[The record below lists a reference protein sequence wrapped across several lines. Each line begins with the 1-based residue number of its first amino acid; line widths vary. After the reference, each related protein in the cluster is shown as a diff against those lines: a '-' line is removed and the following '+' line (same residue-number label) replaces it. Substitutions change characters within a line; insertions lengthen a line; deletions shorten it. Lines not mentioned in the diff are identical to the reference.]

1 MAAGLPGDSA
11 QGIAPDVPGLRGDMF
26 LQALLWRLF
35 VAAALLLA
43 LTDFAAAQPKRILL
57 MHSFGPTF
65 APWNAIS
72 ARLRDELRKQ
82 SPYPVDSY
90 EASLQ
95 GERFAETPDQAPFLD
110 YLRGLF
116 EGRDLDMMVAI

>member
-1 MAAGLPGDSA
+1 
-11 QGIAPDVPGLRGDMF
+11 MF
-26 LQALLWRLF
+26 LHPWLGRLCV
-35 VAAALLLA
+35 VAILLLA
-43 LTDFAAAQPKRILL
+43 LKDFAARDAQRILL

-116 EGRDLDMMVAI
+116 EGRDLDMMVAIG